1 MIKKPYAF
9 AVVLLITGV
18 LFSAC
23 VLEYDFDSAPP
34 WRNAQGYT
42 VDAFD
47 ATGTA
52 RGWGGDV
59 TVTFDLISG
68 IIMNVRINAPGETPS
83 FTRDLIQNAPE
94 RIEIFNS
101 FEFLS
106 ALSGATR
113 TAEAIRSAGETA
125 LTNVLVVLE

>member
-1 MIKKPYAF
+1 MTKKPY
-9 AVVLLITGV
+9 VLAIALLGV
-18 LFSAC
+18 GILFSAC

-34 WRNAQGYT
+34 WRN
-42 VDAFD
+42 DAGNAVSD
-47 ATGTA
+47 NNLTGTA

-59 TVTFDLISG
+59 TVTLDLVSG
-68 IIMNVRINAPGETPS
+68 NIINVRIDAPRETPS

-113 TAEAIRSAGETA
+113 TAEAIRGAGETA
-125 LTNVLVVLE
+125 LMNAGVELE